1 VIVAK
6 ICGITRP
13 EDARLAAELGAS
25 AIGMVFWNGSPRA
38 VDVTQACEIVS
49 AIPPFVTAVGVF
61 VDQPVG
67 AVQDLAAETGLD
79 VIQLHGHEA
88 PADYAGTG
96 RRLIKSVAIQNGSTE
111 SDVAA
116 ACTGA
121 TALLDAHDPVKRGG
135 TGRSIDWTIAA
146 AIARRRPIILS
157 GGLNADN
164 VLTAIR
170 TVAPYAVDA
179 SSGVES
185 SPGRKDPA
193 KLRQFFDALRT
204 V

>member
-1 VIVAK
+1 MIVAK
-6 ICGITRP
+6 ICGVTRP
-13 EDARLAAELGAS
+13 EDAQLAAELGAS
-25 AIGMVFWNGSPRA
+25 AIGMVFWSGSPRA

-49 AIPPFVTAVGVF
+49 SLPPFVTAVGVF
-61 VDQPVG
+61 VDQPAREVEDV
-67 AVQDLAAETGLD
+67 ADETGLD
-79 VIQLHGHEA
+79 VIQLHGRET

-111 SDVAA
+111 NDVAA
-116 ACTGA
+116 ACGGA

-146 AIARRRPIILS
+146 AIARRRPVILS
-157 GGLNADN
+157 GGLTAEN
-164 VLTAIR
+164 VAVAIR